1 MSTVYSEG
9 HPWPPPGRDVIPATR
24 RYRRN
29 ADGALVLVSESIGDR
44 AAPASVPALA
54 TAGGLTLER
63 TPAAGNRVAP
73 PSRPAMNAGGFPAK
87 PSKPTRSRQSDAA
100 VDSIPGLGPS
110 LTRVYLAC
118 ERLAVDGVLAKPAVA
133 DALRIKVLTLEKY
146 VSELRRLGHFPW
158 RWEGVQ
164 RNRRRNEPDPVAMEA
179 AGVVPVAPVTRA
191 TVRDLVAVC
200 DRTNVEGYVR
210 MDVLCAALKV
220 DAGELDRLIA
230 AAKAQGFA
238 YELMPGSDWIPA
250 TVVDRQKGGD
260 A

>member
-1 MSTVYSEG
+1 MNTTTYIDG
-9 HPWPPPGRDVIPATR
+9 QPWPPPGPDVVPTTR

-73 PSRPAMNAGGFPAK
+73 HSRPDMNAGGFPAK
-87 PSKPTRSRQSDAA
+87 PARPTRQSNAA
-100 VDSIPGLGPS
+100 VDSIPGLGAS
-110 LTRVYLAC
+110 LTRVYRAC
-118 ERLAVDGVLAKPAVA
+118 ERLAVGGVLSKLTVA
-133 DALRIKVLTLEKY
+133 DALKIRVLTLEKY
-146 VSELRRLGHFPW
+146 VSELRRLGYFPW

-164 RNRRRNEPDPVAMEA
+164 RNRRRNGPDPVAMAA
-179 AGVVPVAPVTRA
+179 AGVAPVTPA
-191 TVRDLVAVC
+191 AIRDLVAVC

-210 MDVLCAALKV
+210 VDVLCAALGV

-230 AAKAQGFA
+230 VAKAQGFA

-250 TVVDRQKGGD
+250 TVASRQKGGD